1 MSRFSIRARHQFA
14 CVLASLAITV
24 SAFAQGIPDER
35 NINIIGVNPPTAQNG
50 VPDLG
55 LKQQNEP
62 ACAMK
67 PSNPLQIL
75 CAFNDYR
82 GVDNPV
88 IGDAWEGYAYSLNGG
103 QTYFSDLLPGHP
115 GDSPNI
121 GLSFAA
127 DAQTVAAPGL
137 ALISYIAADRG
148 DNAQGGLFL
157 QRMFEVTR
165 EAGAPWAPE
174 IGPVEV
180 ARGSADEFIDKPFM
194 LLHPAPAGTSPVSVS
209 SMLEDGT
216 AVSQDVAAA
225 RIFIAYTVFSGTVE
239 DGDLMS
245 KILVVSSDDYGE
257 SWTTTVLANSTCELP
272 GQGHC
277 KDKGLGHKKGKG
289 KGHTKR
295 KDVIQSAS
303 LAAYGDD
310 VCAVWR
316 RFEDADNLDAIMVS
330 CSSDRGET
338 FALASELSVIPD
350 FSPFDQGTTAA
361 NFRTNSYPTIAT
373 DGSQFYAFWA
383 SRDINA
389 TPFFARIVYST
400 SVDGAA
406 WTTPVM
412 LDDVPNGHQF
422 MPAVAAARGTI
433 QLAWL
438 DSRNNLFQGNFIQD
452 LIGDGTTPDIDSGKI
467 IRNQVDVRTAQ
478 IKNGIPTN
486 SVQVSRYL
494 EGALTVDGPV
504 EQLEFNF
511 INDRIFKQG
520 TVPFAGDYPNVA
532 APAFRLENDE
542 WVSNIGPS
550 ANEVPVDFLVSW
562 SDNRDV
568 RGNVWND
575 LVAPTLYTPADQTP
589 AMTSSGGTEE
599 ADAPAGNQ
607 SDERLADLNEDS
619 ESSVRADAE
628 PDPTAVYGSCTPGT
642 NLDRSRNQ
650 NVYSSVVRPGVSI
663 DSPSVSKPNG
673 SIQRAHVIWVS
684 NNESTEQTYTLTI
697 DNQPPD
703 AGATGRASFLQ
714 VPVAPFASNDGLLTE
729 IDVTIDSN
737 STAARTVYVTSN
749 DTDPKIAVSVSDGG
763 TAVFGTIELNGDI
776 LSPDVQNPDVQNP
789 DVQNP
794 DIQNAEV
801 HNPDVQ
807 NVVITRVQNPDVQNP
822 DVQNPD
828 VQNPDVQNPD
838 VQNPDVQNPD
848 IQNPD
853 VQNTSLAGSST
864 ENPDVAYDPP
874 LTPAEREAG
883 YTDVTS
889 EVTNNGNT
897 TTSFN
902 FDAFINGETE
912 GLKTQLIASRTHV
925 TETSR
930 DCEQVKVVQN
940 QIIFNKI
947 DPTLDLEAGNS
958 DDGVFGDGSA
968 FLAPDET
975 IFVTLRVWGDPDLF
989 VAEQVGVEVEAQSCN
1004 SENKVTGSGTID
1016 CDPPMEQGTPTA
1028 ADVGFEFIPP
1038 LTAGANIIEVN
1049 GELERFGVNWEA
1061 QGGIF
1066 QLVDA
1071 AQTAAFPPL
1080 SGSAVAFNSTGQFD
1094 GTHTARFVCPDG
1106 SGRLATVTSASF
1118 DVADTEQVTVDA
1130 SSFDI
1135 NGVLLQTVSLPSP
1148 PTGTLS
1154 FTVGPIASIVITDT
1168 GGDGHILDNLNYSG
1182 SECLPGG
1189 TVFTENVITG
1199 DIDILSDGI
1208 LVAANDFGGSPS
1220 AVTVNGV
1227 AFGTNQGGLGGGPWG
1242 AGGGDFS
1249 LDAFSSNLDAL
1260 LSDLVFTTSLSPV
1273 SLSIGGLTPGTRY
1286 RLQLLFSNDVN
1297 STGDRVDVTVED
1309 STWVLDDWQPGAI
1322 NLIAQFTATSSSV
1335 VTTFMPGVGSTNESG
1350 RAVLNGYVIH
1360 DMTPQLACN
1369 GTTVGGLAGCWYL
1382 GGLGQSC
1389 TQTCSAQT
1397 LFYDD
1402 LTRTV
1407 AGSEGTN
1414 EGCASIMSA
1423 LGAPGNQ
1430 NMPAQ
1435 EAQGTPLGCTVCPLS
1450 GCSMDW
1456 LRITSPTTT
1465 PDAFV
1470 DQPQSLVQYQR
1481 ACACTAAPPIP

>member
-1 MSRFSIRARHQFA
+1 MTKLSTRVMHRFA
-14 CVLASLAITV
+14 CVLASLAMTTV
-24 SAFAQGIPDER
+24 VFAQGIPDER
-35 NINIIGVNPPTAQNG
+35 NINIIGVNPATAVDG
-50 VPDLG
+50 VPDPG

-82 GVDNPV
+82 GVDDPV

-103 QTYFSDLLPGHP
+103 QTWFSDLLPGHP

-148 DNAQGGLFL
+148 DDAEGGLFL

-174 IGPVEV
+174 RTPVEV

-194 LLHPAPAGTSPVSVS
+194 LLHPAPAGTSPVTVS

-216 AVSQDVAAA
+216 PVSQDVAAA
-225 RIFIAYTVFSGTVE
+225 TIFIAYTVFSGTVE

-245 KILVVSSDDYGE
+245 KIIIASSDDYGE
-257 SWTTTVLANSTCELP
+257 SWTTTALANSTCELP
-272 GQGHC
+272 GMGHC
-277 KDKGLGHKKGKG
+277 KDKGKGHKKGKG

-316 RFEDADNLDAIMVS
+316 RFEDADDLDAIMVS

-338 FALASELSVIPD
+338 FALPSELSGVPD

-373 DGSQFYAFWA
+373 DGSKFYAFWA

-400 SVDGAA
+400 SVDGAT

-452 LIGDGTTPDIDSGKI
+452 LIGDGSVPDIDAGKI

-478 IKNGIPTN
+478 FKNGVPTN

-532 APAFRLENDE
+532 APAFRLENGE

-589 AMTSSGGTEE
+589 AMTSTGGTKG
-599 ADAPAGNQ
+599 ADAPADDQ
-607 SDERLADLNEDS
+607 SGERLANLIDDS
-619 ESSVRADAE
+619 GSTLRADAE
-628 PDPTAVYGSCTPGT
+628 PDPTAVYGSCVPGT

-673 SIQRAHVIWVS
+673 TIQRAHVIWVS
-684 NNESTEQTYTLTI
+684 NNENSEQTYTLTI

-703 AGATGRASFLQ
+703 AGTNGRASFLQ
-714 VPVAPFASNDGLLTE
+714 VPVAPFTSNDGLLTE
-729 IDVTIDSN
+729 IDVTIDAN

-749 DTDPKIAVSVSDGG
+749 ETDPKIAVSVSDGG
-763 TAVFGTIELNGDI
+763 TVVYGTIELNGDI

-807 NVVITRVQNPDVQNP
+807 NVVITRVRNPDVQNP

-883 YTDVTS
+883 YTDVTY

-902 FDAFINGETE
+902 FDAFINGETA
-912 GLKTQLIASRTHV
+912 GYKTQLIGSRTHV
-925 TETSR
+925 METSR

-947 DPTLDLEAGNS
+947 NPALDLQAGDS

-968 FLAPDET
+968 FLAPGET

-1004 SENKVTGSGTID
+1004 SVDKTAGTTD
-1016 CDPPMEQGTPTA
+1016 CDPPMEQGSPSA

-1038 LTAGANIIEVN
+1038 LSAGANIIEVN

-1071 AQTAAFPPL
+1071 SATAAFPPL

-1106 SGRLATVTSASF
+1106 SGRLATVANASF
-1118 DVADTEQVTVDA
+1118 DIGDTEAVTVDA

-1168 GGDGHILDNLNYSG
+1168 GGDGHFLDNLNYSG

-1189 TVFTENVITG
+1189 TVFSENVIIG

-1208 LVAANDFGGSPS
+1208 LVAANDLGATPS

-1227 AFGTNQGGLGGGPWG
+1227 AFGTNQGGLGGGPWA
-1242 AGGGDFS
+1242 AGSGDFS
-1249 LDAFSSNLDAL
+1249 VDAFSANLDAL
-1260 LSDLVFTTSLSPV
+1260 LSDLVFTSSLSPV
-1273 SLSIGGLTPGTRY
+1273 SLSISGLTPGTRY

-1297 STGDRVDVTVED
+1297 FTGDRVEVTVED
-1309 STWVLDDWQPGAI
+1309 TTWILDDWQPDAI
-1322 NLIAQFTATSSSV
+1322 NLVAQFTATSTSV
-1335 VTTFMPGVGSTNESG
+1335 VTTFAPGAGSTNESG
-1350 RAVLNGYVIH
+1350 RAVVNGYVLH

-1389 TQTCSAQT
+1389 TTTCAT
-1397 LFYDD
+1397 AGYNEF
-1402 LTRTV
+1402 TRTV
-1407 AGSEGTN
+1407 AGSDGNN
-1414 EGCASIMSA
+1414 EACASIMAA
-1423 LGAPGNQ
+1423 LGAPGN
-1430 NMPAQ
+1430 PTTSAG
-1435 EAQGTPLGCTVCPLS
+1435 EASAIAGTGCMVCPLS
-1450 GCSMDW
+1450 GCNMEW
-1456 LRITSPTTT
+1456 LRVTNPVTTANALINAGPT
-1465 PDAFV
+1465 
-1470 DQPQSLVQYQR
+1470 VQYQR
-1481 ACACTAAPPIP
+1481 ACACNVVPPIP

>member
-883 YTDVTS
+883 STDVTY

>member
-1 MSRFSIRARHQFA
+1 MTRLSLRVWHRFA
-14 CVLASLAITV
+14 CVLASLAMTSV
-24 SAFAQGIPDER
+24 AFAQGIPDER
-35 NINIIGVNPPTAQNG
+35 NINIIGVNPATAVNG

-82 GVDNPV
+82 GVDDPL
-88 IGDAWEGYAYSLNGG
+88 IGDAWEGYAYSINGG
-103 QTYFSDLLPGHP
+103 QTWFSDLLPGHP
-115 GDSPNI
+115 GDSPNV

-148 DNAQGGLFL
+148 ENAEGGLYL

-174 IGPVEV
+174 MTPVEV
-180 ARGSADEFIDKPFM
+180 ARGNADEFIDKPFM
-194 LLHPAPAGTSPVSVS
+194 LLHPAAAGSSPVTVS
-209 SMLEDGT
+209 STLEDGT
-216 AVSQDVAAA
+216 SVSQDVAAG
-225 RIFIAYTVFSGTVE
+225 RVFIAYTVFSGTAE
-239 DGDLMS
+239 ADDLMS
-245 KILVVSSDDYGE
+245 KILVATSDDYGE
-257 SWTTTVLANSTCELP
+257 SWTTTELANSSCQLP

-277 KDKGLGHKKGKG
+277 KDKGKGHDKGKG
-289 KGHTKR
+289 EGHLKR

-316 RFEDADNLDAIMVS
+316 RFQDDYDVDAIMVS
-330 CSSDRGET
+330 CSTDRGET
-338 FALASELSVIPD
+338 FALPSEISAAPD
-350 FSPFDQGTTAA
+350 FTPFDQGTTESS
-361 NFRTNSYPTIAT
+361 FRTNSYPVIVT

-383 SRDINA
+383 SRDTST

-400 SVDGAA
+400 SVDGVE
-406 WTTPVM
+406 WTAPAM

-422 MPAVAAARGTI
+422 MPAAAAARGTI

-438 DSRNNLFQGNFIQD
+438 DSRNNLFQADAIQD
-452 LIGDGTTPDIDSGKI
+452 LAGADGVPDVDSTKI

-478 IKNGIPTN
+478 FKDGALSN

-494 EGALTVDGPV
+494 EGALEVDGDV

-532 APAFRLENDE
+532 APAFRLEDGE

-575 LVAPTLYTPADQTP
+575 LIEPTLYTPADLTP
-589 AMTSSGGTEE
+589 TTTSGAVTEKP
-599 ADAPAGNQ
+599 DTQ
-607 SDERLADLNEDS
+607 SVERLADLSDAPGS
-619 ESSVRADAE
+619 TVRADAE
-628 PDPTAVYGSCTPGT
+628 PDEAGIYGVCVPGT

-673 SIQRAHVIWVS
+673 TIQRAHVVWVS
-684 NNESTEQTYTLTI
+684 NNENTAQTYTLTI

-703 AGATGRASFLQ
+703 GQEFGRASFLQ
-714 VPVAPFASNDGLLTE
+714 VPVAPFTFPYDETNGLLTE
-729 IDVTIDSN
+729 IDVTIDAN
-737 STAARTVYVTSN
+737 STTARTVYVTSN
-749 DTDPKIAVSVSDGG
+749 DPDPKIGVSVSGG
-763 TAVFGTIELNGDI
+763 SVVFGTIELNGDV

-807 NVVITRVQNPDVQNP
+807 NVVITRVKNPDVQNP

-874 LTPAEREAG
+874 LTLAEREAG
-883 YTDVTS
+883 YTDVS
-889 EVTNNGNT
+889 YEVTNNGNT

-902 FDAFINGETE
+902 LDAFLNGETE
-912 GLKTQLIASRTHV
+912 GLKTQLIASRTQV

-930 DCEQVKVVQN
+930 DCEQVKMVQN

-947 DPTLDLEAGNS
+947 DPDLDLLAGNS

-968 FLAPDET
+968 YIAPGET

-1004 SENKVTGSGTID
+1004 SEDKTAGTTD
-1016 CDPPMEQGTPTA
+1016 CDPPKEQGIPSA

-1038 LTAGANIIEVN
+1038 LVAGANIIEVN
-1049 GELERFGVNWEA
+1049 GELERFGIAWEA
-1061 QGGIF
+1061 QGGLF

-1071 AQTAAFPPL
+1071 TETAAFPPL

-1118 DVADTEQVTVDA
+1118 DIADTESVTVDA

-1168 GGDGHILDNLNYSG
+1168 GGDGHFLDNLNYDG

-1189 TVFTENVITG
+1189 TVFSENVIMG

-1208 LVAANDFGGSPS
+1208 LVAANDLGGTPS

-1227 AFGTNQGGLGGGPWG
+1227 DFGTDQGGLTGVW
-1242 AGGGDFS
+1242 ALGGGDFS
-1249 LDAFSSNLDAL
+1249 TDPFSTNLDAI
-1260 LSDLVFTTSLSPV
+1260 LSDLQFTWSLTPV

-1297 STGDRVDVTVED
+1297 STGDRVEVTVED
-1309 STWVLDDWQPGAI
+1309 TTWILDDWQPDAI
-1322 NLIAQFTATSSSV
+1322 NLTAQFTASSTSV
-1335 VTTFMPGVGSTNESG
+1335 VTTFTPGVGSTGETG
-1350 RAVLNGYVIH
+1350 RAVLNGYIIH
-1360 DMTPQLACN
+1360 DMTPQLTCN

-1389 TQTCSAQT
+1389 TTTCAT
-1397 LFYDD
+1397 AGYNEF
-1402 LTRTV
+1402 TRTV
-1407 AGSEGTN
+1407 AGSDGNYEA
-1414 EGCASIMSA
+1414 CASILAA
-1423 LGAPGNQ
+1423 LGAPGN
-1430 NMPAQ
+1430 PTTAAG
-1435 EAQGTPLGCTVCPLS
+1435 EASAIAGTGCMVCPLS
-1450 GCSMDW
+1450 GCNMEW
-1456 LRITSPTTT
+1456 LRVTNPATTANALINSGPT
-1465 PDAFV
+1465 
-1470 DQPQSLVQYQR
+1470 VQYQR
-1481 ACACTAAPPIP
+1481 ACACN